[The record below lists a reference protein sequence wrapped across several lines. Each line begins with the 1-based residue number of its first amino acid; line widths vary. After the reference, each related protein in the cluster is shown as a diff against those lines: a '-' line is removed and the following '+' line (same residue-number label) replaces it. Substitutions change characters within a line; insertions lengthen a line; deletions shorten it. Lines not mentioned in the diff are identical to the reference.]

1 MSKEKYA
8 EAEIKIVTLDVVDV
22 ITTSDNVTYP
32 TTGDNDIIMPS
43 TGPNDTEIL

>member
-1 MSKEKYA
+1 MRNKYA
-8 EAEIKIVTLDVVDV
+8 EAEIKIVTFDVVDV

-32 TTGDNDIIMPS
+32 TTGDNDIIVPS